1 MWYRMKYENSKP
13 DKDGYGWT
21 DYACEGCRQ
30 YKKLK
35 KRESDGKMLCKKCSK
50 NKSIM
55 IFKD

>member
-1 MWYRMKYENSKP
+1 MKYENSKP

-21 DYACEGCRQ
+21 DYCCEGCRV

-50 NKSIM
+50 NQSIK
-55 IFKD
+55 IFGSHKN

>member
-1 MWYRMKYENSKP
+1 MSEYNF
-13 DKDGYGWT
+13 T

-50 NKSIM
+50 NQCVAVFGSQSHGDKN
-55 IFKD
+55 